1 MYKEMNHCLLFPQ
14 LKTNV
19 HCPSLPIVVTIYTAV
34 TERSAVV
41 AVAADAVSLK
51 HGLFQPVSSSSK

>member
-1 MYKEMNHCLLFPQ
+1 MYKEINHSLLFPQ

-19 HCPSLPIVVTIYTAV
+19 DCPSLPIVVIIYTAV
-34 TERSAVV
+34 IERSAVV
-41 AVAADAVSLK
+41 GVAVDAVSLK